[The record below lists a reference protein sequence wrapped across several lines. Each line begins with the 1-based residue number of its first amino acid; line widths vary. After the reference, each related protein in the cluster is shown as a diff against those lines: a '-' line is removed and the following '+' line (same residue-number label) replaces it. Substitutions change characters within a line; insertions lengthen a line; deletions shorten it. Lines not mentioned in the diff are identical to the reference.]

1 MKAVG
6 TLLVAL
12 MVNVGVQG
20 FLLPQTRLDVRP
32 SSITSSALA
41 AAAATTT
48 TSSSDS
54 FVGSKLT
61 DMQLAYEAAAKFFDS
76 TEGVEFKQTSGGVN
90 NVRQRRKDR
99 YTDGAIQALNTRHYT
114 HNFIRSACTCAF
126 RMGGIMS

>member
-12 MVNVGVQG
+12 MVNLGVQG
-20 FLLPQTRLDVRP
+20 FLLPQTRLVVRP
-32 SSITSSALA
+32 SSTTSSALA

-54 FVGSKLT
+54 FVGSTLT

-76 TEGVEFKQTSGGVN
+76 TEGVEFKQTGGGVN

-99 YTDGAIQALNTRHYT
+99 YSRRHHT
-114 HNFIRSACTCAF
+114 S
-126 RMGGIMS
+126 S